1 MLYFCLYSFSDVF
14 FYFVF
19 SFVFIF
25 LVLIKSSGAAFTHP
39 VHFLTSKN
47 KKKKKKNTVR
57 CYTLFVSFCNV
68 FILRKKRNTQY
79 AKTRKKSD
87 TLWVRIGQ
95 IYSKYIYT
103 YIYCIYVRFR

>member
-47 KKKKKKNTVR
+47 KKKTKRIPYVVIHS
-57 CYTLFVSFCNV
+57 LSPFAMSSFSERNA
-68 FILRKKRNTQY
+68 IRNTQ
-79 AKTRKKSD
+79 KRERNPIRS
-87 TLWVRIGQ
+87 G
-95 IYSKYIYT
+95 
-103 YIYCIYVRFR
+103 